1 MNFTSGKIIVSVDIG
16 IWSSGCFWLAI
27 GLVLFR
33 NPADS
38 LTVCHSDPQTSVVM
52 LSWGGWTNAGPDVVY
67 VWDGAVEQKEGRWL
81 SCIIPRFSF
90 LNAGHSLTEI
100 SSRRLSL
107 ANYCL
112 AYPSL
117 ALDRAAV
124 FTEKTGFTSTH
135 LCCVWKVG
143 PVLSDTWKYG
153 ITDLCVSV
161 CSCGSVVEHCVSSA
175 KVVGSIPR
183 EHAYWQINV

>member
-1 MNFTSGKIIVSVDIG
+1 M
-16 IWSSGCFWLAI
+16 A
-27 GLVLFR
+27 VLHNSTF
-33 NPADS
+33 
-38 LTVCHSDPQTSVVM
+38 Q
-52 LSWGGWTNAGPDVVY
+52 
-67 VWDGAVEQKEGRWL
+67 
-81 SCIIPRFSF
+81 F

-124 FTEKTGFTSTH
+124 FTEKNRLYINPLV
-135 LCCVWKVG
+135 LCLESG
-143 PVLSDTWKYG
+143 TVLSDTWKYG
-153 ITDLCVSV
+153 IMDLCVSV

-183 EHAYWQINV
+183 EHMY